1 MSDKKLQQDI
11 QRLRRELDQATGEG
25 TEAKEKLSGI
35 VKDLERHLEEPDNQA
50 LHRDLV
56 SNIREAIENFET
68 KHPRA
73 TAILNDIM
81 VTLSN
86 LGI

>member
-1 MSDKKLQQDI
+1 MQDNLNDKISSLKK
-11 QRLRRELDQATGEG
+11 ELERISTENL
-25 TEAKEKLSGI
+25 EAKEHI
-35 VKDLERHLEEPDNQA
+35 NA
-50 LHRDLV
+50 LID
-56 SNIREAIENFET
+56 EIETLNDTSSEDKSFIIDKIKKSIEHFET
-68 KHPRA
+68 DHPRA

>member
-1 MSDKKLQQDI
+1 MSTEKLHQDLE
-11 QRLRRELDQATGEG
+11 RLRRELAGLAPQDEAVRLRIERLIAEIESNLEAADPHRRRSLKEAA
-25 TEAKEKLSGI
+25 TEAVE
-35 VKDLERHLEEPDNQA
+35 HF
-50 LHRDLV
+50 
-56 SNIREAIENFET
+56 EAS
-68 KHPRA
+68 HPRA